1 MKNLQELV
9 ESVNSLELAGKSYGA
24 REWLSILFSR
34 FSGLKYATDWIDSGK
49 YSGVDVRPMVLLRV
63 ESATIWYEQNIVA
76 SVELCN
82 QYEKMILDHGYR
94 RNFAINHAANMREI
108 KNRVGYLDSV
118 YFAFD
123 YFVSQMLMIHR
134 IEHRGKNKVSDF
146 GALLGHFSMEESGS
160 TKRQILSEIR
170 SHLPESMSESAE
182 ALVEK
187 DDGMVTFQK
196 SFEYLTLIRNSLH
209 NNGFANKNMNNLV
222 IGPFEYRDI
231 KKNQSLWCLG
241 LPNLLVLIL
250 QIVNCIEKLC
260 EQSVQEVPSSH
271 VDPHLQ
277 SLHGKL
283 GFYP

>member
-1 MKNLQELV
+1 
-9 ESVNSLELAGKSYGA
+9 
-24 REWLSILFSR
+24 
-34 FSGLKYATDWIDSGK
+34 
-49 YSGVDVRPMVLLRV
+49 
-63 ESATIWYEQNIVA
+63 
-76 SVELCN
+76 
-82 QYEKMILDHGYR
+82 
-94 RNFAINHAANMREI
+94 
-108 KNRVGYLDSV
+108 
-118 YFAFD
+118 
-123 YFVSQMLMIHR
+123 
-134 IEHRGKNKVSDF
+134 
-146 GALLGHFSMEESGS
+146 MEASGS
-160 TKRQILSEIR
+160 TKREMLSEIQ
-170 SHLPESMSESAE
+170 SHLPESMSEGAE

-187 DDGMVTFQK
+187 NDGMVTFQK

-260 EQSVQEVPSSH
+260 ERSVQEVPSNH